1 MENEKLKIVQGNA
14 FTLQI
19 ALDGVRIDGSL
30 VADFDIGDAN
40 ATLYVIRC
48 SSRTEK
54 EFTVSDKKVYVDFSG
69 SESLGW
75 YSLEMTGTYDSKP
88 WRWAI
93 GQVFQLVSSNE
104 AASIPSWCVV
114 VDSTYCMRVAV
125 QLYAAGVGVNA
136 IASITALE
144 SSVSGGTNQ
153 LTITETNGTVTVFH
167 VKNGQQG
174 AQGPQGETGAQGPQG
189 PQGETGATGA
199 QGPQGETGAQGPQG
213 PQGETG
219 ATGAQGPQGETGAQG
234 PQGPAG
240 ESGVYP
246 VVSSSSQS
254 QELSPNTFY
263 LFGEMSSLS
272 VTLGTPTSGEVN
284 EYVFQFTS
292 GSTATQLTVPQTV
305 SFPATLSIEANKTY
319 QISIVNNLG
328 LVQSW

>member
-189 PQGETGATGA
+189 P
-199 QGPQGETGAQGPQG
+199 
-213 PQGETG
+213 
-219 ATGAQGPQGETGAQG
+219 
-234 PQGPAG
+234 AG